1 MTNNKSPN
9 QKNQENDQELKGT
22 LYSVMIV
29 GGFILVAWFAVLFVF
44 LLR

>member
-1 MTNNKSPN
+1 MANNKSPGK
-9 QKNQENDQELKGT
+9 KNQEEEQNLKGT

-29 GGFILVAWFAVLFVF
+29 GGFILVSWFAVLILF